1 MYSIYSDRLSG
12 VVQSENK
19 CAEFVFSAP
28 KLFCREKH
36 FGAIAQTKQNPR
48 KKQQHCN

>member
-19 CAEFVFSAP
+19 CAELADYSTDL
-28 KLFCREKH
+28 KFCIY
-36 FGAIAQTKQNPR
+36 F
-48 KKQQHCN
+48 